1 MDLGDPAVY
10 IQKGMTRGGK
20 CELDRWRSGARSFAL
35 PVAMLLSLVFLT
47 HAAAA
52 PYEPNDATPAAVGP
66 LAFGQ
71 TWSAALENS
80 GDRDFFFFY
89 VTSADATPVELAA
102 RNLGGGGEP
111 SDLDLSILDTTG
123 TAIASQAF
131 IRDGE
136 TRTVAAS
143 LQPQKY
149 FVEVAPGE
157 GFGDAYSLSAGGG
170 TGAFGSYEQIAGRCE
185 RATKAVGS
193 GRVRVDRAK
202 SKLQRATA
210 RLRRSRYATRTE
222 HRRARAAQRAAR
234 ATVTARQDAL
244 TQARRSQEPWCSIGS

>member
-1 MDLGDPAVY
+1 MPQGGKSELERR
-10 IQKGMTRGGK
+10 RGGAVS
-20 CELDRWRSGARSFAL
+20 LAL
-35 PVAMLLSLVFLT
+35 SIAILSSLVFLGQ
-47 HAAAA
+47 AVAA
-52 PYEPNDATPAAVGP
+52 PYEPNDARPAAAGP

-71 TWSAALENS
+71 TWSAALESNV
-80 GDRDFFFFY
+80 DRDYFFFY

-111 SDLDLSILDTTG
+111 SDLDVTILDATG
-123 TAIASQAF
+123 TAIAGQAF

-136 TRTVAAS
+136 SRTVAAS

-149 FVEVAPGE
+149 FVEVVPGE

-170 TGAFGSYEQIAGRCE
+170 TGAFGSYAQIAGRCE
-185 RATKAVGS
+185 RATKAVGTD
-193 GRVRVDRAK
+193 RVRVNRAK

-222 HRRARAAQRAAR
+222 RRKARAAQRAAR

>member
-1 MDLGDPAVY
+1 MPA
-10 IQKGMTRGGK
+10 T
-20 CELDRWRSGARSFAL
+20 
-35 PVAMLLSLVFLT
+35 
-47 HAAAA
+47 AA
-52 PYEPNDATPAAVGP
+52 PYEPNESAPAAAGP
-66 LAFGQ
+66 LLFGQ
-71 TWSAALENS
+71 TYGAALES
-80 GDRDFFFFY
+80 GPDRDFFYFY
-89 VTSADATPVELAA
+89 ITAPKATPVELAA

-111 SDLDLSILDTTG
+111 SDLDVTILDTTG

-149 FVEVAPGE
+149 LVEVSPGE

-170 TGAFGSYEQIAGRCE
+170 TGAFGSYVQIAGRCE
-185 RATKAVGS
+185 RATEAVGTDS
-193 GRVRVDRAK
+193 VRVNRAK

-210 RLRRSRYATRTE
+210 RLHRSRYATRTE
-222 HRRARAAQRAAR
+222 RRNARAAQHAAR

>member
-1 MDLGDPAVY
+1 MY
-10 IQKGMTRGGK
+10 IQRGMTRGGK
-20 CELDRWRSGARSFAL
+20 CELSGRRGGGVLIAL
-35 PVAMLLSLVFLT
+35 PLAILLSLVFLT
-47 HAAAA
+47 QAVAA
-52 PYEPNDATPAAVGP
+52 PYEPNDAMPAAAGP

-71 TWSAALENS
+71 SYSAALETS
-80 GDRDFFFFY
+80 GDRDYFFFY
-89 VTSADATPVELAA
+89 VTSAGATQVELTAG
-102 RNLGGGGEP
+102 NLGGGDEP
-111 SDLDLSILDTTG
+111 SDLDVSILDPTG

-149 FVEVAPGE
+149 FVEVDAGE
-157 GFGDAYSLSAGGG
+157 GSGDAYSLSAGGG
-170 TGAFGSYEQIAGRCE
+170 TGAFGSYAQIAGRCE
-185 RATKAVGS
+185 RATKAVGAD
-193 GRVRVDRAK
+193 RVRVDRAK

-222 HRRARAAQRAAR
+222 RRKARAALRAAR
-234 ATVTARQDAL
+234 ATVTARQGAL

>member
-1 MDLGDPAVY
+1 MAQGEKWGLSRQCGSAVS
-10 IQKGMTRGGK
+10 
-20 CELDRWRSGARSFAL
+20 LAL
-35 PVAMLLSLVFLT
+35 PAAILLSLAFLT
-47 HAAAA
+47 QAVAA
-52 PYEPNDATPAAVGP
+52 PYEPNDTTPAAVGP

-80 GDRDFFFFY
+80 GDRDYFFFY
-89 VTSADATPVELAA
+89 VTSADATPVELTA
-102 RNLGGGGEP
+102 RNLGGGGDP

-149 FVEVAPGE
+149 FVEVVPGE
-157 GFGDAYSLSAGGG
+157 GFGDLYSLSAGGG
-170 TGAFGSYEQIAGRCE
+170 TGAFGSYAQIAGRCE
-185 RATKAVGS
+185 RATKTVGS
-193 GRVRVDRAK
+193 GRVRINRAK

-222 HRRARAAQRAAR
+222 RRKARAAQRAAR